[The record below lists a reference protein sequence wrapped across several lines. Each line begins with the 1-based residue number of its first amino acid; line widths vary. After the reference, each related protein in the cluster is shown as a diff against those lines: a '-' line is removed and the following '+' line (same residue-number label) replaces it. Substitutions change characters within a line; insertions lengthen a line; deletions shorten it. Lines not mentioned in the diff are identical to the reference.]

1 MYNQINYI
9 KCKSNTHLTLC
20 YLSTTFFKLSMPI
33 VSVWWE
39 YWRTVCYHKS
49 LPFCLQ
55 ESHVGSL
62 TSAVVGTFTPQKTG
76 LDLMFHWLFRHKK
89 MLKNTFGTANETTD
103 KTKIQLTEW
112 RKIFENDMT
121 DNELISN
128 TLEKANTI

>member
-1 MYNQINYI
+1 
-9 KCKSNTHLTLC
+9 
-20 YLSTTFFKLSMPI
+20 
-33 VSVWWE
+33 
-39 YWRTVCYHKS
+39 
-49 LPFCLQ
+49 
-55 ESHVGSL
+55 
-62 TSAVVGTFTPQKTG
+62 
-76 LDLMFHWLFRHKK
+76 